1 MFFSQVVQRCERSFH
16 NTQSF
21 DPFLTSKISL
31 NGALSTSHPFTF
43 SLSMVLLYMMCLQE
57 QSLIVSKRVLLY
69 VEHGFFPKYFLNG
82 FLWWKKVQERE
93 SYLFKKK
100 KILTTTMHLTAI
112 AKTQFCV
119 FSKEITI
126 HTHSCVPMYSTCI

>member
-100 KILTTTMHLTAI
+100 KNPHNHHASD
-112 AKTQFCV
+112 CN
-119 FSKEITI
+119 SKDTVLCFQQRNNYS
-126 HTHSCVPMYSTCI
+126 HSLLCANV

>member
-69 VEHGFFPKYFLNG
+69 VEHVFFPKVFPKWLFMVEEG
-82 FLWWKKVQERE
+82 SGERK
-93 SYLFKKK
+93 LFIKKK
-100 KILTTTMHLTAI
+100 KNPHNHHASD
-112 AKTQFCV
+112 CN
-119 FSKEITI
+119 SKDTVLCFQQRNNYS
-126 HTHSCVPMYSTCI
+126 HSLLCANV